1 MKLKV
6 PYLVLG
12 TLLLTLSLV
21 LLVQGSTMAAP
32 VFTGNAAD
40 DFKGPNVIKISDLEG
55 DVGMPSPDFPRSAR
69 SGWDMRAVYLEYD
82 QANDTLYVGVD
93 CIVICGDADGDGDP
107 NVTGPILGKPVS
119 QGGLGGKD
127 VADFGPGES
136 FGLII
141 DTNNDFNGTTGNFEV
156 VVGVKN
162 SDSLAQLGAYGYTG
176 QIGSQLR
183 NTGWGAKLP
192 NAVTLF
198 APPSAGTPDLEFA
211 IANFS
216 TLPGFPNGQPIQSY
230 KVQMAMGSIVD
241 DGIGEDYAPGQ
252 QQPIDITPTP
262 TPPPTDTATAV
273 PTDTPTTAPTDT
285 PTSVP
290 TETATITPTETA
302 TSIPT
307 DTPTVTPTATLPATP
322 TPPAPTETPTEL
334 PPTGV
339 PTSGANL
346 SEISPVEA
354 LQIPI
359 VAKQKATG
367 QIAVVGQPTF
377 LRIPA
382 IDLATAVEAMGWR
395 RVVGVNGAAYSE
407 WEDIQYA
414 AGWQKNSAL
423 PGTAGNV
430 VLNGH
435 NNIDGAVFRDLWKVT
450 AGETIY
456 VYANQKQYT
465 YKVDSVQLRPE
476 INVDAAE
483 RAQTAALIRQSDDH
497 RLTLISCW
505 PPNSNTHRVFV
516 QAHLVQQTNAPA
528 VEAWQLNR

>member
-1 MKLKV
+1 MKLKLPHFV
-6 PYLVLG
+6 FSA
-12 TLLLTLSLV
+12 LLLAVSL
-21 LLVQGSTMAAP
+21 LLVAQNVTMAAP
-32 VFTGNAAD
+32 VFTGNAAA
-40 DFKGPNVIKISDLEG
+40 DFTSPNVIKINDLEG
-55 DVGMPSPDFPRSAR
+55 DVGMPSPDFPASAR

-82 QANDTLYVGVD
+82 QASDTMYVGVD

-107 NVTGPILGKPVS
+107 NATGPILGKPVS

-127 VADFGPGES
+127 AADFGTGES
-136 FGLII
+136 FGLLI
-141 DTNNDFNGTTGNFEV
+141 DTNNDFNGSTGNFEV

-162 SDSLAQLGAYGYTG
+162 SDSLAQLGAYAYTG
-176 QIGSQLR
+176 QIGGQLR
-183 NTGWGAKLP
+183 NTGWGAQLP
-192 NAVTLF
+192 NTVTLF
-198 APPSAGTPDLEFA
+198 APPSASTQDLEFA

-216 TLPGFPNGQPIQSY
+216 TLPGFTSGQPIQSY

-252 QQPIDITPTP
+252 QQPVDITPTP
-262 TPPPTDTATAV
+262 TPTETATTV
-273 PTDTPTTAPTDT
+273 PTDTPTTAPTETATLT
-285 PTSVP
+285 PTETATLTPTATATSVP
-290 TETATITPTETA
+290 TETPTA
-302 TSIPT
+302 
-307 DTPTVTPTATLPATP
+307 TPTATS
-322 TPPAPTETPTEL
+322 TPP

-339 PTSGANL
+339 PTTGADL
-346 SEISPVEA
+346 SKTNPVEA

-367 QIAVVGQPTF
+367 QIEVVGQPTF
-377 LRIPA
+377 LSIPA
-382 IDLATAVEAMGWR
+382 IDLSTAVEAMGWR
-395 RVVGVNGAAYSE
+395 RIVGKNGAAYSE
-407 WEDIQYA
+407 WNDIQYA

-423 PGTAGNV
+423 PGGEGNV

-456 VYANQKQYT
+456 VYANQKRYT

-483 RAQTAALIRQSDDH
+483 RAQTASLIRQSDDY

-516 QAHLVQQTNAPA
+516 QAHLVQQTNAPV
-528 VEAWQLNR
+528 VEAWQLKR

>member
-1 MKLKV
+1 MKLKLPHFV
-6 PYLVLG
+6 FSA
-12 TLLLTLSLV
+12 LLLALSL
-21 LLVQGSTMAAP
+21 LLVAQNITMAAP
-32 VFTGNAAD
+32 VFTGNAAA
-40 DFKGPNVIKISDLEG
+40 DFTGPNVIKINDLEG
-55 DVGMPSPDFPRSAR
+55 DVGMPSPDFPASAR

-82 QANDTLYVGVD
+82 QATDTMYVGVD

-127 VADFGPGES
+127 VADFGAGES

-162 SDSLAQLGAYGYTG
+162 SDSLAQLGAYAYTG
-176 QIGSQLR
+176 QIGGQLR
-183 NTGWGAKLP
+183 NTGWGAQLP
-192 NAVTLF
+192 NTVTLF
-198 APPSAGTPDLEFA
+198 APPSASTQDIEFA

-216 TLPGFPNGQPIQSY
+216 TLPGFASGQPIQSY

-252 QQPIDITPTP
+252 QQPVVITPTP
-262 TPPPTDTATAV
+262 TPTDTA
-273 PTDTPTTAPTDT
+273 
-285 PTSVP
+285 TSVP

-302 TSIPT
+302 TITPT
-307 DTPTVTPTATLPATP
+307 ETATSVPTETPTVTPTATSTP
-322 TPPAPTETPTEL
+322 V

-339 PTSGANL
+339 PTTGANL
-346 SEISPVEA
+346 SEINSVEA
-354 LQIPI
+354 FQIPI

-367 QIAVVGQPTF
+367 QIEVAGQPTF

-395 RVVGVNGAAYSE
+395 RIVGANGAAYSE
-407 WEDIQYA
+407 WENIQYA
-414 AGWQKNSAL
+414 VGWQKNSAI
-423 PGTAGNV
+423 PGTEGNV
-430 VLNGH
+430 VLDGH
-435 NNIDGAVFRDLWKVT
+435 NNIAGAVFRDLWKVT

-456 VYANQKQYT
+456 VYANHKQYT

-476 INVDAAE
+476 VNVDAAE
-483 RAQTAALIRQSDDH
+483 RAQTASLIRQSDDY

-516 QAHLVQQTNAPA
+516 QAHLVQQTHAPA
-528 VEAWQLNR
+528 AEAWQLTR